1 MFRLTSLASVILLLM
16 CFDLPHVYPLRP
28 EPVQPLQGTLPMMA
42 SPPDLF
48 LAIVQAT
55 TGKKQ
60 QSLDQESKIS
70 LIRYVDGEF
79 ARVVQSIPSLKQGF
93 RYKVGQAIDAKDLRQ
108 ALMRGA
114 AANPGDQVQISSVEF
129 RSNEIIIGINGGTK
143 KHWNWRQHV
152 QIGVGP
158 VNPVASAPTS
168 EGAAQAGGAL
178 LVLDYGH
185 TVPDLSPDELKHD
198 LSPFLD
204 FAGEHSSAVNWVDTL
219 PPQFQQAIKDH
230 RAIVG
235 MNHDMVL
242 AAMGRPDKKVRESDE
257 DGKQTEDWIYGYPPS
272 KTVLV
277 TFSGEK
283 VIHVKTY
290 S

>member
-1 MFRLTSLASVILLLM
+1 MLLLA
-16 CFDLPHVYPLRP
+16 CLDLPHVYPLRP
-28 EPVQPLQGTLPMMA
+28 EPVQPLPTTLPMMA

-114 AANPGDQVQISSVEF
+114 AANPGDQVQISSLEF

-158 VNPVASAPTS
+158 VSPVAPAPTS
-168 EGAAQAGGAL
+168 EGTAQTGAI

-185 TVPDLSPDELKHD
+185 TVPDLSPDQLKHD

>member
-1 MFRLTSLASVILLLM
+1 MLLA

-28 EPVQPLQGTLPMMA
+28 EPVQPLQASLPMMA

-55 TGKKQ
+55 THKKQ

-79 ARVVQSIPSLKQGF
+79 ARVVESIPSMKQGF
-93 RYKVGQAIDAKDLRQ
+93 RYKVGQAIDPKNLRQ

-114 AANPGDQVQISSVEF
+114 AANPGDHVQISSIEF
-129 RSNEIIIGINGGTK
+129 RPNEIIIGINGGTK
-143 KHWNWRQHV
+143 KHFNWREHL
-152 QIGVGP
+152 QIGMGP
-158 VNPVASAPTS
+158 LSPATPVPTS
-168 EGAAQAGGAL
+168 AAPAQTGAIL
-178 LVLDYGH
+178 ILDYGH

-204 FAGEHSSAVNWVDTL
+204 FAAERSSAVNWVDTL

-257 DGKQTEDWIYGYPPS
+257 DGKLTEDWIYGYPPS

>member
-1 MFRLTSLASVILLLM
+1 MFRLSTLASAVLLLA

-28 EPVQPLQGTLPMMA
+28 EPVKPLQAGLPAMS

-48 LAIVQAT
+48 LAIVQSAT
-55 TGKKQ
+55 NKK
-60 QSLDQESKIS
+60 QSLDQQSRIA

-79 ARVVQSIPSLKQGF
+79 ARVVQSIPSLKRGF
-93 RYKVGQAIDAKDLRQ
+93 RYKIGQAIDAKDLRQ

-114 AANPGDQVQISSVEF
+114 AANPGDHVQISSIEF
-129 RSNEIIIGINGGTK
+129 RSNEIVVGINGGTK
-143 KHWNWRQHV
+143 KHFNWREHV
-152 QIGVGP
+152 QIGMGP
-158 VNPVASAPTS
+158 MSSPTTTGAPS
-168 EGAAQAGGAL
+168 SPAQMGAIL
-178 LVLDYGH
+178 ILDFGRA
-185 TVPDLSPDELKHD
+185 VPELSPDELKHD

-204 FAGEHSSAVNWVDTL
+204 FAGQQSSAVNWVETL

-230 RAIVG
+230 TAVVG

-242 AAMGRPDKKVRESDE
+242 AAMGRPDKKVREVDE

>member
-1 MFRLTSLASVILLLM
+1 MLLLA

-28 EPVQPLQGTLPMMA
+28 EPVKPLQSTLPAMA

-55 TGKKQ
+55 MGKKQ
-60 QSLDQESKIS
+60 PLEPQTRMA

-79 ARVVQSIPSLKQGF
+79 ARVVQSIPSLEHGF
-93 RYKVGQAIDAKDLRQ
+93 RYRVGQTIDANALHQ

-114 AANPGDQVQISSVEF
+114 AANPGDHVQITNIEF
-129 RSNEIIIGINGGTK
+129 RQKEIVISINGGTK
-143 KHWNWRQHV
+143 KHFNWRQHV
-152 QIGVGP
+152 QVSMGPMGTP
-158 VNPVASAPTS
+158 VNNSAPSGPTQV
-168 EGAAQAGGAL
+168 GAV
-178 LVLDYGH
+178 LVLDYGRG
-185 TVPDLSPDELKHD
+185 VPDLSPDQLKHD
-198 LSPFLD
+198 LTPFLD
-204 FAGEHSSAVNWVDTL
+204 FAGERSSAVNWVETL
-219 PPQFQQAIKDH
+219 PPQFQQAIKSH
-230 RAIVG
+230 TAIVG

-242 AAMGRPDKKVRESDE
+242 AAMGRPDKKVREFDE
-257 DGKQTEDWIYGYPPS
+257 QGHETEDWIYGLPPA

-283 VIHVKTY
+283 VIHIKTY

>member
-1 MFRLTSLASVILLLM
+1 MFRLTSLASVMLLLA

-28 EPVQPLQGTLPMMA
+28 EPVQPLQTTLPMTA

-60 QSLDQESKIS
+60 PLEQESKIA

-93 RYKVGQAIDAKDLRQ
+93 RYKVGQAIDAKNLRQ

-114 AANPGDQVQISSVEF
+114 AANPGDQVQISSIEF
-129 RSNEIIIGINGGTK
+129 RSNSIVIAINGGTK
-143 KHWNWRQHV
+143 RHWNWRQHV

-158 VNPVASAPTS
+158 ASPTTSMPTS
-168 EGAAQAGGAL
+168 GGPAQTGA
-178 LVLDYGH
+178 VLILDFGH
-185 TVPDLSPDELKHD
+185 TVPDVSPDELKHD

-204 FAGEHSSAVNWVDTL
+204 FAGERSSAVNWVDTL

-242 AAMGRPDKKVRESDE
+242 AAMG
-257 DGKQTEDWIYGYPPS
+257 
-272 KTVLV
+272 
-277 TFSGEK
+277 
-283 VIHVKTY
+283 
-290 S
+290 

>member
-1 MFRLTSLASVILLLM
+1 MFRLTSLASVMLLLA

-28 EPVQPLQGTLPMMA
+28 EPVQPLQANLPTMA

-60 QSLDQESKIS
+60 PLEQESKIA

-79 ARVVQSIPSLKQGF
+79 ARVVQSIPSVKQGF
-93 RYKVGQAIDAKDLRQ
+93 RYKVGQAIDARNLRQ

-114 AANPGDQVQISSVEF
+114 AANPGDHVQISSIEF

-152 QIGVGP
+152 QIGMGP
-158 VNPVASAPTS
+158 MSPPVTTMPTS
-168 EGAAQAGGAL
+168 AGPAQTGAVL
-178 LVLDYGH
+178 ILDYGH
-185 TVPDLSPDELKHD
+185 TVPNLSPDELKHD

-242 AAMGRPDKKVRESDE
+242 AAMGRPDKKVREFDE

>member
-1 MFRLTSLASVILLLM
+1 MFLLA

-28 EPVQPLQGTLPMMA
+28 EPVKPLQATLPMMA

-60 QSLDQESKIS
+60 PLEQQSKIA

-79 ARVVQSIPSLKQGF
+79 ARVVQSIPSLKRGF
-93 RYKVGQAIDAKDLRQ
+93 RYKAGQAIDAKDLRQ

-114 AANPGDQVQISSVEF
+114 AANPGDHVQISSIEF
-129 RSNEIIIGINGGTK
+129 RSNEIVIGINGGTK
-143 KHWNWRQHV
+143 KHFNWREHV
-152 QIGVGP
+152 QVGIGPMGSPTTPAPSGP
-158 VNPVASAPTS
+158 AQM
-168 EGAAQAGGAL
+168 GAIL
-178 LVLDYGH
+178 ILDYGH
-185 TVPDLSPDELKHD
+185 AVPDLSPDQLKHD

-204 FAGEHSSAVNWVDTL
+204 FAGERSSAVNWVETL
-219 PPQFQQAIKDH
+219 PPQIQQAIKDH
-230 RAIVG
+230 TAIVG

-242 AAMGRPDKKVRESDE
+242 AAMGRPDKKIREFDE
-257 DGKQTEDWIYGYPPS
+257 DGKLTEDWIYGYPPS

>member
-1 MFRLTSLASVILLLM
+1 MFRLTSLASVMLLLA

-28 EPVQPLQGTLPMMA
+28 EPVQPLQATLPMTA

-114 AANPGDQVQISSVEF
+114 AANPGDQVQISSLEF

-158 VNPVASAPTS
+158 VSPVAPASTS
-168 EGAAQAGGAL
+168 EGTAQTGAI

-185 TVPDLSPDELKHD
+185 TVPDLSPDQLKHD

>member
-1 MFRLTSLASVILLLM
+1 MFRLTSLASVMLLLA

-28 EPVQPLQGTLPMMA
+28 EPVQPLQTTLPMMA

-55 TGKKQ
+55 TGKRQ

-114 AANPGDQVQISSVEF
+114 AANPGDQVQISSLEF

-158 VNPVASAPTS
+158 VSPVAPAPTS
-168 EGAAQAGGAL
+168 EGTAQTGAI

-185 TVPDLSPDELKHD
+185 TVPDLSPDQLKHD

>member
-1 MFRLTSLASVILLLM
+1 MFRLTSLASVMLLLA

-28 EPVQPLQGTLPMMA
+28 EPVQPLQTTLPMTA

-55 TGKKQ
+55 TGKRQ

-114 AANPGDQVQISSVEF
+114 AANPGDQVQISSLEF
-129 RSNEIIIGINGGTK
+129 RSNEIIIGINGGTR

-158 VNPVASAPTS
+158 VSPVAPAPTS
-168 EGAAQAGGAL
+168 EGTAQTGAI

-185 TVPDLSPDELKHD
+185 TVPDLSPDQLKHD

>member
-1 MFRLTSLASVILLLM
+1 MSRLSILASAMLLLA

-28 EPVQPLQGTLPMMA
+28 EPVKPLQANLPAMS

-48 LAIVQAT
+48 LAIVQSAV
-55 TGKKQ
+55 GKK
-60 QSLDQESKIS
+60 QSLDQQSRIA

-79 ARVVQSIPSLKQGF
+79 ARVVQSIPSWKRGF
-93 RYKVGQAIDAKDLRQ
+93 RYKVGQPLDAKDLRQ

-114 AANPGDQVQISSVEF
+114 AANPGDHVQISSIEF
-129 RSNEIIIGINGGTK
+129 RSNEIVIGINGGTK
-143 KHWNWRQHV
+143 KHFNWRQHV
-152 QIGVGP
+152 QVSMGP
-158 VNPVASAPTS
+158 MGPPSTVPTS
-168 EGAAQAGGAL
+168 SGPTKMGAL
-178 LVLDYGH
+178 LILDYGRA
-185 TVPDLSPDELKHD
+185 VPNLSPDELKHD
-198 LSPFLD
+198 LAPFLD
-204 FAGEHSSAVNWVDTL
+204 FAGEHSSAVNWVETL
-219 PPQFQQAIKDH
+219 PPRFQQAIKDH
-230 RAIVG
+230 TAVVG

-242 AAMGRPDKKVRESDE
+242 AAMGRPDKKVRELDDE
-257 DGKQTEDWIYGYPPS
+257 GKQTEDWIYGHPPS

>member
-1 MFRLTSLASVILLLM
+1 MLA

-28 EPVQPLQGTLPMMA
+28 EPVEPLQTTLPMMV

-48 LAIVQAT
+48 LAIVQAAR
-55 TGKKQ
+55 GKKQ
-60 QSLDQESKIS
+60 PLGQQSKIA

-79 ARVVQSIPSLKQGF
+79 ARVVQSIPSLKRGF
-93 RYKVGQAIDAKDLRQ
+93 RYKVGQAINAKDLRQ

-114 AANPGDQVQISSVEF
+114 AANPGDHVQISSIEF
-129 RSNEIIIGINGGTK
+129 RSHEIVVAINGGTK
-143 KHWNWRQHV
+143 KHFNWRQHV
-152 QIGVGP
+152 QISMGP
-158 VNPVASAPTS
+158 MGPPVTTPEPSGPT
-168 EGAAQAGGAL
+168 QMGAL
-178 LVLDYGH
+178 LILDYGRA
-185 TVPDLSPDELKHD
+185 VPDLSPDELKHD

-204 FAGEHSSAVNWVDTL
+204 FSSQHSSAVNWVETL
-219 PPQFQQAIKDH
+219 PPQFQQAIKEH
-230 RAIVG
+230 TAIIG

-242 AAMGRPDKKVRESDE
+242 AAMGRPDKKVREFDE
-257 DGKQTEDWIYGYPPS
+257 DGNQTEDWIYGHPPS

>member
-1 MFRLTSLASVILLLM
+1 MFRLTSLASVMLLLA

-28 EPVQPLQGTLPMMA
+28 EPVQPLQTTLPMTA

-60 QSLDQESKIS
+60 PLEQESKIA

-93 RYKVGQAIDAKDLRQ
+93 RYKVGQAIDAKNLRQ

-114 AANPGDQVQISSVEF
+114 AANPGDQVQISSIEF
-129 RSNEIIIGINGGTK
+129 RSSSIVVAINGGTK

-158 VNPVASAPTS
+158 MSPTTSMPTS
-168 EGAAQAGGAL
+168 AGPAQTGAVL
-178 LVLDYGH
+178 ILDYGH
-185 TVPDLSPDELKHD
+185 TVPDVSPDELKHD

-204 FAGEHSSAVNWVDTL
+204 FAGERSSAVNWVDTL

>member
-1 MFRLTSLASVILLLM
+1 MSPAT
-16 CFDLPHVYPLRP
+16 
-28 EPVQPLQGTLPMMA
+28 PM
-42 SPPDLF
+42 
-48 LAIVQAT
+48 
-55 TGKKQ
+55 
-60 QSLDQESKIS
+60 
-70 LIRYVDGEF
+70 
-79 ARVVQSIPSLKQGF
+79 
-93 RYKVGQAIDAKDLRQ
+93 
-108 ALMRGA
+108 
-114 AANPGDQVQISSVEF
+114 
-129 RSNEIIIGINGGTK
+129 
-143 KHWNWRQHV
+143 
-152 QIGVGP
+152 
-158 VNPVASAPTS
+158 PTS
-168 EGAAQAGGAL
+168 EGPAQTGAI

-185 TVPDLSPDELKHD
+185 TVPNLSPDELKHD

-219 PPQFQQAIKDH
+219 PPQIQQAIKDH

-242 AAMGRPDKKVRESDE
+242 AAMGRPDKKVRELDE

-272 KTVLV
+272 KTILV

>member
-1 MFRLTSLASVILLLM
+1 MFRLTSLASVMLLLA

-28 EPVQPLQGTLPMMA
+28 EPVQPLQMTLPMTA

-55 TGKKQ
+55 TGRKQ

-79 ARVVQSIPSLKQGF
+79 ARVVQSIPSAKQGF

-114 AANPGDQVQISSVEF
+114 AANPGDQVQISSLEF

-158 VNPVASAPTS
+158 VSPVAPTS
-168 EGAAQAGGAL
+168 TSEGPAQTGAL

-230 RAIVG
+230 KAIVG

>member
-1 MFRLTSLASVILLLM
+1 MFRLTSLASVMLLLA

-28 EPVQPLQGTLPMMA
+28 EPVQPLQTTLPMTA

-55 TGKKQ
+55 TGKRQ

-114 AANPGDQVQISSVEF
+114 AANPGDQVQISSLEF

-158 VNPVASAPTS
+158 VSPVAPAPTS
-168 EGAAQAGGAL
+168 EGTAQTGAI

-185 TVPDLSPDELKHD
+185 TVPDLSPDQLKHD

>member
-1 MFRLTSLASVILLLM
+1 MFRLTSLASVMLLLA

-28 EPVQPLQGTLPMMA
+28 EPVQPLQTTLPMTA

-55 TGKKQ
+55 TGKRQ

-114 AANPGDQVQISSVEF
+114 AANPGDQVQISSLEF

-158 VNPVASAPTS
+158 VSPVAPAPTS
-168 EGAAQAGGAL
+168 EGTAQTGAI

-185 TVPDLSPDELKHD
+185 AVPDLSPDQLKHD

>member
-1 MFRLTSLASVILLLM
+1 MFRLTSLASVILLLA

-28 EPVQPLQGTLPMMA
+28 EPVQPIQVALPTMA

-55 TGKKQ
+55 KGKKQ
-60 QSLDQESKIS
+60 EPLEPQSEMA

-79 ARVVQSIPSLKQGF
+79 ARVVQSIPSLKHGF
-93 RYKVGQAIDAKDLRQ
+93 RYKVGQAINAKDLHR
-108 ALMRGA
+108 ALLGGA
-114 AANPGDQVQISSVEF
+114 AANPGDQVQISSIEF
-129 RSNEIIIGINGGTK
+129 RSNEIIVAINGGTK
-143 KHWNWRQHV
+143 KHFDWRQHV
-152 QIGVGP
+152 QISMGP
-158 VNPVASAPTS
+158 MGSPATMPSSSGPTKM
-168 EGAAQAGGAL
+168 GAIL
-178 LVLDYGH
+178 ILNYGH
-185 TVPDLSPDELKHD
+185 AVPNLGPDELKHD

-204 FAGEHSSAVNWVDTL
+204 FAGERSSAVNWVETL
-219 PPQFQQAIKDH
+219 PPQFQEAIKEH
-230 RAIVG
+230 KAIVG
-235 MNHDMVL
+235 MDHDMVL
-242 AAMGRPDKKVRESDE
+242 AAMGRPDKKVREFDDE
-257 DGKQTEDWIYGYPPS
+257 GKQTEDWIYGYPPS

>member
-1 MFRLTSLASVILLLM
+1 MFRLTSLASVMLLLA

-28 EPVQPLQGTLPMMA
+28 EPVQPLQATLPMMA

-55 TGKKQ
+55 TGRKQ

-114 AANPGDQVQISSVEF
+114 AANPGDQVQISSLEF

-152 QIGVGP
+152 QIGIGP
-158 VNPVASAPTS
+158 MSPVTTTPTS
-168 EGAAQAGGAL
+168 EGPTQTGAI

-185 TVPDLSPDELKHD
+185 TVPDLSPDELKRD

-219 PPQFQQAIKDH
+219 PPRFQQAIKDH

>member
-1 MFRLTSLASVILLLM
+1 MFRLTSLASVMLLLA

-28 EPVQPLQGTLPMMA
+28 EPVQPLQATLPMMA

-60 QSLDQESKIS
+60 QSMDQESKIS

-93 RYKVGQAIDAKDLRQ
+93 RYKVGHAIDAKDLRQ

-114 AANPGDQVQISSVEF
+114 AANPGDQVQISSLEF

-158 VNPVASAPTS
+158 MSPVAPTS
-168 EGAAQAGGAL
+168 TSEGPAQTGAI

-204 FAGEHSSAVNWVDTL
+204 FAGERSSAVNWVDTL

>member
-1 MFRLTSLASVILLLM
+1 MFRLTSLASVMLLLA

-28 EPVQPLQGTLPMMA
+28 EPVQPLQTTLPMMA

-55 TGKKQ
+55 TGKRQ

-93 RYKVGQAIDAKDLRQ
+93 RYKVGQAINAKDLRQ

-114 AANPGDQVQISSVEF
+114 AANPGDQVQISSLEF

-158 VNPVASAPTS
+158 VSPVVPASTS
-168 EGAAQAGGAL
+168 EGAAQTGAI

-185 TVPDLSPDELKHD
+185 AVPDLSPDQLKHD